1 MMINRRKVLQSLAA
15 LPFAGSLFGTNSLSA
30 QTNSAA
36 VVSSLRRDFF
46 KELGLRTFINAA
58 GTYTSMTGSLMP
70 KEVVEAISYGANE
83 YVNLDDLQDK
93 VGERIAEL
101 LECEYATVS
110 SGCFGAMSI
119 GMAGILTGKDPK
131 KVKQLP
137 NTEGMKNEVIMQES
151 HSIGYAQALTNVG
164 AKVVRVKTA
173 KQLEK
178 AITDKTCMLWF
189 LNAHTDRGEIKWE
202 EFIDLGKKHNIPT
215 FIDCAADVPPVENL
229 FRFTKMGFDL
239 VAFSGGKGL
248 RGPQSAGLLLGKREY
263 IEAARM
269 HTPPRGETIGR
280 GMKVNK
286 EEVLGMLAALELYLE
301 KDHRKEWEMWESQ
314 IQLISD
320 SANSVVGVETEI
332 HVPPYANHVP
342 SLRILWDEKK
352 VKITP
357 NEVRKQLTEGH
368 PSIQTVGDSKSVGM
382 TTWMMVPG
390 QERIVAK
397 RVKEILSSAT

>member
-1 MMINRRKVLQSLAA
+1 MINRRKVIQSLAT

-30 QTNSAA
+30 QPSTAA
-36 VVSSLRRDFF
+36 VVSSMRRDFL
-46 KELGLRTFINAA
+46 KELGLKTFINAA

-70 KEVVEAISYGANE
+70 KEVIEAISYGATE

-101 LECEYATVS
+101 LDCEYATVS

-119 GMAGILTGKDPK
+119 GMAGILSGMDPE

-137 NTEGMKNEVIMQES
+137 NTDGMKNEVIIQES
-151 HSIGYAQALTNVG
+151 HTIGYAQALTNVG
-164 AKVVRVKTA
+164 AKVIKIKTA
-173 KQLEK
+173 RQLEK
-178 AITDKTCMLWF
+178 AINEKTAMLWF
-189 LNAHTDRGEIKWE
+189 LNAHTDQGEIKWE
-202 EFIDLGKKHNIPT
+202 EFIALGKKHNIPT

-248 RGPQSAGLLLGKREY
+248 RGPQSAGLLLGKRKY

-286 EEVLGMLAALELYLE
+286 EEVLGMLAALELYLQ
-301 KDHRKEWEMWESQ
+301 KDHAKEWEMWESQ

-320 SANSVVGVETEI
+320 SATSIEGVSTEI
-332 HVPPYANHVP
+332 HVPKYANHVP
-342 SLRILWDEKK
+342 SLRIRWDEKK

-357 NEVRKQLTEGH
+357 NEVRKQLSEGH
-368 PSIQTVGDSKSVGM
+368 PSIQTVGDAKSVGM

-397 RVKEILSSAT
+397 RVKEILSSAV

>member
-1 MMINRRKVLQSLAA
+1 MINRRKVLQSLAS
-15 LPFAGSLFGTNSLSA
+15 LPFAGSLLGTNSLSA
-30 QTNSAA
+30 QSKTAA

-46 KELGLRTFINAA
+46 KELGLRTFVNAA
-58 GTYTSMTGSLMP
+58 GTYTYMTGSLMP
-70 KEVVEAISYGANE
+70 KEVIEAISYGANE

-101 LECEYATVS
+101 LDCEYATVS

-119 GMAGILTGKDPK
+119 GMAGILTGKDPQ

-164 AKVVRVKTA
+164 AKVVKVRTA

-189 LNAHTDRGEIKWE
+189 LNAHTDQGEIKWE
-202 EFIDLGKKHNIPT
+202 EFVALGKKHNIPT

-286 EEVLGMLAALELYLE
+286 EEVLGMLAALELYLQ
-301 KDHRKEWEMWESQ
+301 KDHDEEWKMWESQ

-320 SANSVVGVETEI
+320 SATSIAGVETEI
-332 HVPPYANHVP
+332 HVPKYANHVP
-342 SLRILWDEKK
+342 SLRIRWDEKK
-352 VKITP
+352 VKISPT
-357 NEVRKQLTEGH
+357 EVRNQLRDGH
-368 PSIQTVGDSKSVGM
+368 PSIQTVGDSKSVGI

-397 RVKEILSSAT
+397 RVKEILSSAV